1 MLDARAGLD
10 ARHHGE
16 CRQSLVRGR
25 PGIVCPT
32 EDDESRQHPA
42 SSEKEEAAN
51 RGENE

>member
-10 ARHHGE
+10 ARRDGE
-16 CRQSLVRGR
+16 CRQSLVRRR
-25 PGIVCPT
+25 PGIECLA